1 MNEELITIEQL
12 ARVKRLV
19 QNGMY
24 NLAVQTLTVMI
35 ESREDRIESFEREY
49 EMDDGA

>member
-1 MNEELITIEQL
+1 MNEELITIDQL
-12 ARVKRLV
+12 ARVRRLV
-19 QNGMY
+19 QNEMY

-35 ESREDRIESFEREY
+35 EAREDRVESFECEY